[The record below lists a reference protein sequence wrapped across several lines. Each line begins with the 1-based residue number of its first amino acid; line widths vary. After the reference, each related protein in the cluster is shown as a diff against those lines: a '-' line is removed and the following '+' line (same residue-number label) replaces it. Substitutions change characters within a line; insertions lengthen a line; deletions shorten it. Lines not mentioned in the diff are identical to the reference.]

1 MKARYRRLACLAF
14 AVVAAAARA
23 WAADIY
29 QLYIQPQPVEQ
40 ALQRF
45 AEQSGLQ
52 VVYYAGIAR
61 GRQANAVIGRFSS
74 SDALTRLLA
83 DTGLAFDVVD
93 ANTVAIRL
101 EVPGVSK
108 NAGDQASSR
117 ESSRPFVVNQSD
129 GQSNHEASGTRSDRP
144 QADPH
149 GKSRATLHES
159 LNEVVVSARKRGEE
173 RSQDVPQSIVTF
185 SSEGLQRFG
194 IDRFDDYA
202 MLVPSL
208 SFINQ
213 GPGLSK
219 IVVRGIS
226 TGFTRG
232 DAPQDNEAT
241 GLYIDEAPIAINGSN
256 PDFGLFDIE
265 RIEVLRGPQGTLYGA
280 GAMSGNI
287 RIITKQ
293 PRADRTEATVE
304 GSISNTDDGD
314 LNYNTNFALN
324 LPLVEDK
331 LALRMVGY
339 HRFDDGFIDNVAAPP
354 GSQRNVN
361 SQSLFGGRLALKY
374 LATDGLTVGMSV
386 IQQRSTLGGKF
397 NTNESEVSPVPL
409 GEYEQWRLTEETT
422 TDESTIVNLSIGY
435 RLPWGEFVSSTSYAE
450 RELVYGADL
459 TRLVDMVFGALS
471 PEPLLPVGVR
481 APVSP
486 TSNTSQVRD
495 FVQEARLSG
504 VGFGDRLGWLAGV
517 FYSKR
522 DRNFYQRLTSQG
534 FEGLV
539 REVVP
544 DFDLSDY
551 GAETLGDFDTVLDL
565 DQSALFG
572 EMTYDVTDRLEM
584 TAGVR
589 LFKVETTSD
598 ILFTGLLNGGTQNE
612 VNDGKE
618 DGVNPKFSLAYQFT
632 DDVLGFATA
641 SKGFRVGGTNEI
653 IANTPQ
659 CLAELADLGLSE
671 GPAAFDSDSLW
682 NYEAGLK
689 TSFLNNRVTVNGSI
703 YHIDWSD
710 IQTTKILDCGYSFR
724 ENAGDATS
732 QGAELEVMMRPVE
745 GLFVSVGGSYTDA
758 TLSGDVPNLGGSKGD
773 RIPYVPS
780 LNLNAMMQ
788 YEFAVR
794 QDLKGFVNFGV
805 GRVGK
810 TRTAFDPNSG
820 YCQPGYSIGSLRLG
834 MQRGHWEVAL
844 FVDNLWD
851 ERAEVLILPNVLRYP
866 PGTETTRNRPR
877 TAGLAFRFDL

>member
-1 MKARYRRLACLAF
+1 MKNSVRNAF
-14 AVVAAAARA
+14 YKFKSVTGTIGGRIATCVA
-23 WAADIY
+23 
-29 QLYIQPQPVEQ
+29 LT
-40 ALQRF
+40 
-45 AEQSGLQ
+45 GLS
-52 VVYYAGIAR
+52 
-61 GRQANAVIGRFSS
+61 FSS
-74 SDALTRLLA
+74 SLHAQESAEDAAAPAAGEL
-83 DTGLAFDVVD
+83 G
-93 ANTVAIRL
+93 
-101 EVPGVSK
+101 EV
-108 NAGDQASSR
+108 
-117 ESSRPFVVNQSD
+117 
-129 GQSNHEASGTRSDRP
+129 
-144 QADPH
+144 
-149 GKSRATLHES
+149 L
-159 LNEVVVSARKRGEE
+159 VSARKRGEE
-173 RSQDVPQSIVTF
+173 LLQDVPQSILAIG
-185 SSEGLQRFG
+185 SEQLGEFG
-194 IDRFDDYA
+194 IQNFDDYA

-339 HRFDDGFIDNVAAPP
+339 HRFDDGFIDNVAPYEPVVGNYGNSHNLDGIAHGP
-354 GSQRNVN
+354 GTNENAN
-361 SQSLFGGRLALKY
+361 SYDLFGGRLALKY
-374 LATDGLTVGMSV
+374 FASDRLTIGTSL
-386 IQQRSTLGGKF
+386 IYQQSELGGRPQ
-397 NTNESEVSPVPL
+397 TNESAELAL
-409 GEYEQWRLTEETT
+409 GEYEQFKVVDEKNV
-422 TDESTIVNLSIGY
+422 DESTIASLTVTYGF
-435 RLPWGEFVSSTSYAE
+435 PWGEFVSSTSFAKRTLEYNN
-450 RELVYGADL
+450 DL
-459 TRLVDMVFGALS
+459 TRLVDIVFGTLS
-471 PEPLLPVGVR
+471 GSPLLPVGEY

-486 TSNTSQVRD
+486 LRNLSEVED

-773 RIPYVPS
+773 RVPYVPS
-780 LNLNAMMQ
+780 VSLNAMMQ
-788 YEFAVR
+788 YEFPMPG
-794 QDLKGFVNFGV
+794 DTKGFVNFGV
-805 GRVGK
+805 GRVGSS
-810 TRTAFDPNSG
+810 RTAFDQDAG
-820 YCQPGYSIGSLRLG
+820 FRQPGYSIGNLRFG
-834 MQRGHWEVAL
+834 VQRGHWETAL
-844 FVDNLWD
+844 FVDNVWD
-851 ERAEVLILPNVLRYP
+851 ERATLLILPNALRYP

-877 TAGLAFRFDL
+877 TIGLSIKASF